1 MVKIV
6 KQNFRKN
13 KKIFKSMQKQLKR
26 DLNEEIQIEHVGST
40 AIPNMYGKNI
50 VDILIGAE
58 DINEFNYIERVLEK
72 NGFYGSK
79 KSKNKEYQFFASRT
93 EETKGGD
100 VHIHLTLKETQRYKD
115 FILLRN
121 YLLNNKNERVEYSNF
136 KRNLINNKIDEREK
150 YKKAKSEYV
159 SKLIQNARRES
170 TI

>member
-1 MVKIV
+1 MVEIV

-13 KKIFKSMQKQLKR
+13 KHKFRLIKKQLQK
-26 DLNEEIQIEHVGST
+26 DLNKKIAIEHVGST

-58 DINEFNYIERVLEK
+58 DINEFNYIKRVLEK
-72 NGFYGSK
+72 NGFYCSK
-79 KSKNKEYQFFASRT
+79 KSKNKEYQFFASRA
-93 EETKGGD
+93 EETKDGD
-100 VHIHLTLKETQRYKD
+100 VHIHLALKGTQRYED
-115 FILLRN
+115 FILLKN
-121 YLLNNKNERVEYSNF
+121 YLLKNKNEIVEYSNF
-136 KRNLINNKIDEREK
+136 KRNLINNKINEREE